1 MSALR
6 LINETTAI
14 DGVTSVNV
22 TDVFSAD
29 FDIYKIVANVDTSSI
44 TAVDVNLR
52 LLNSSGSPIT
62 SGVYD
67 RAFLRMRMDTAFSE
81 GRATNETGALA
92 MVSTADQNPEGG
104 NTVIWVFN
112 PFSSSSYTF
121 FLKQGMNAWSSVRAS
136 DKWIQVAKTTTSC
149 TGFQF
154 YVSSS
159 GIGEETIIRTYG
171 LRVDS

>member
-1 MSALR
+1 MSNLR

-14 DGVTSVNV
+14 DGVTSLNV
-22 TDVFSAD
+22 SDVFSSN
-29 FDIYKIVANVDTSSI
+29 FDIYKIVANVDTSST

-52 LLNSSGSPIT
+52 LLNASGSPIT
-62 SGVYD
+62 SSVYD
-67 RAFLRMRMDTAFSE
+67 RAFLRMRMDTSFAE
-81 GRATNETGALA
+81 GKGTNQTGALA
-92 MVSTADQNPEGG
+92 MVSTTDQNPEGG

-121 FLKQGMNAWSSVRAS
+121 FLKQGMNAFSNFRAS

-149 TGFQF
+149 TGFQI

-159 GIGEETIIRTYG
+159 GIGEETKIRTYG

>member
-81 GRATNETGALA
+81 GRATNETDALGANFSA
-92 MVSTADQNPEGG
+92 AP
-104 NTVIWVFN
+104 FN
-112 PFSSSSYTF
+112 
-121 FLKQGMNAWSSVRAS
+121 K
-136 DKWIQVAKTTTSC
+136 
-149 TGFQF
+149 
-154 YVSSS
+154 
-159 GIGEETIIRTYG
+159 
-171 LRVDS
+171 

>member
-1 MSALR
+1 MSNLR
-6 LINETTAI
+6 LINETSAI

-29 FDIYKIVANVDTSSI
+29 FDIYKIVANVDTSST
-44 TAVDVNLR
+44 TAVDANLR
-52 LLNSSGSPIT
+52 LLNASGSPIT

-67 RAFLRMRMDTAFSE
+67 KAFLRMRMDTTFSE
-81 GRATNETGALA
+81 TRATNETGALA
-92 MVSTADQNPEGG
+92 LVGTSDQNPEGS
-104 NTVIWVFN
+104 NSVIWVFN

-121 FLKQGMNAWSSVRAS
+121 FLKQSLNAWSSLRAS
-136 DKWIQVAKTTTSC
+136 DKGIQVAKTTTSC
-149 TGFQF
+149 TGFQI